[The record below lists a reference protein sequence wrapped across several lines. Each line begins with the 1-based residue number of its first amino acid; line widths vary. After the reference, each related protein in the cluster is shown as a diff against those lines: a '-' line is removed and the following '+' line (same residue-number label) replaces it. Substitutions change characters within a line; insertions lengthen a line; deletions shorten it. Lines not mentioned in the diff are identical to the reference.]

1 MGQISGFRFA
11 GQAGH
16 NVLRHSVATGLTDG
30 VKVERSAHHQ
40 HILHNTLSGNNMMA
54 QLTLQR
60 LGRLRGFG
68 VNVHGDDNEVAYN
81 EISGS
86 DACSF
91 DFGRDGAVV
100 EIYGGQRN
108 DVHHNRA
115 IDNLTFTE
123 LGDTR
128 SADNRF
134 AYNIV
139 SSRVAGASFL
149 ITRGG
154 ADSYG
159 PVRSTRAYHNTVYL
173 TGGNATAVVCAGGC
187 APDILT
193 LKNNIVWSE
202 HQVAWVDGPFDES
215 HNLFWRA
222 DGAPV
227 FKVGG
232 IDARSQRADPRFR
245 SVAPGGLDFHL
256 TADSPAIGAGMVDSF
271 STGYRSDFDGVA
283 APAGSRVDA
292 GALTFNEA
300 RPPSPTPSPA
310 PTTHGHQDAGAGHA
324 ERHPRPGHRHAQP
337 DGHPHPGFR
346 ARHGGPYG
354 HRDLGL
360 AGVVPPAH
368 ADAPPPLALAAPPG
382 PGLPG
387 DHQ

>member
-1 MGQISGFRFA
+1 M
-11 GQAGH
+11 
-16 NVLRHSVATGLTDG
+16 
-30 VKVERSAHHQ
+30 
-40 HILHNTLSGNNMMA
+40 
-54 QLTLQR
+54 
-60 LGRLRGFG
+60 
-68 VNVHGDDNEVAYN
+68 
-81 EISGS
+81 
-86 DACSF
+86 
-91 DFGRDGAVV
+91 
-100 EIYGGQRN
+100 
-108 DVHHNRA
+108 
-115 IDNLTFTE
+115 
-123 LGDTR
+123 
-128 SADNRF
+128 
-134 AYNIV
+134 
-139 SSRVAGASFL
+139 AGASFL

-232 IDARSQRADPRFR
+232 INARSQRADPRFR

-256 TADSPAIGAGMVDSF
+256 TADSPAIGAGMADSF

-310 PTTHGHQDAGAGHA
+310 PTTATRTPVPATPSATRALDTATPSRTATRTPVSGPATVAPTATVTSGWPGWS
-324 ERHPRPGHRHAQP
+324 RPPMRTPRPRW
-337 DGHPHPGFR
+337 R
-346 ARHGGPYG
+346 
-354 HRDLGL
+354 
-360 AGVVPPAH
+360 
-368 ADAPPPLALAAPPG
+368 
-382 PGLPG
+382 
-387 DHQ
+387 